1 MITNEAPAG
10 RVALMRVENGFE
22 PQRGYVSNIRG
33 LCFKHTPSMFE
44 TFPGN
49 TFSALEDSLLF
60 KNEIVV
66 IYSDIAGISGDGRK
80 IKIPPSRQA

>member
-1 MITNEAPAG
+1 MITDEAPAG
-10 RVALMRVENGFE
+10 RVALMRVENRFE

-49 TFSALEDSLLF
+49 TFPVLEEPLLF
-60 KNEIVV
+60 KNEIMV
-66 IYSDIAGISGDGRK
+66 IYSDIDGALGKEWK